1 MAITL
6 LEMLLDAGLITPGQC
21 DESLQNRVFFG
32 GRIGTNLIELD
43 CVEEE
48 DLARFLSRKLAVPY
62 VDPKVLLN
70 LTPDVIGL
78 IPPDIALQYQ
88 VIPLRL
94 DNLRLTIAMADPTAL
109 IAIDEISFITGKI
122 IQPMITPEVRLVQ
135 ALGKYYR
142 YEIDERY
149 RQVIERIEERRQATA
164 RVAALAEVP
173 QPVATPP
180 EPAADEVPTTA
191 EPTASAAGEG
201 EEPQQEPWKAQI
213 ERYSIDQ
220 TSRSLARA
228 EDPGEIGDC
237 LIRFLGQTF
246 GRAALFLIRA
256 EAICGWRAIRDGET
270 LEDFREVRIPV
281 TGTSVLESVTELQT
295 PYLGPLPASPFSACL
310 IEALGGESDG
320 EALLVPVLLGNRT
333 VVILYAGDSREKL
346 QGEAFVLEKLATK
359 AALAFEIL
367 IAREKILM
375 S

>member
-122 IQPMITPEVRLVQ
+122 IKPMITPEVRLVQ

-149 RQVIERIEERRQATA
+149 QQIIERIEERRQAAA
-164 RVAALAEVP
+164 RVAALAEAP
-173 QPVATPP
+173 RPVTAPP
-180 EPAADEVPTTA
+180 APAADEVSTTV
-191 EPTASAAGEG
+191 EPTVSAAC
-201 EEPQQEPWKAQI
+201 EEPLQEPWKAQI

-256 EAICGWRAIRDGET
+256 EAICGWRAIREGET
-270 LEDFREVRIPV
+270 LADFRQVRIPV
-281 TGTSVLESVTELQT
+281 TGTSGLESVTEMQT

-310 IEALGGESDG
+310 TEALGGEADD

-333 VVILYAGDSREKL
+333 VVVLYAGGSREKL
-346 QGEAFVLEKLATK
+346 QGEGVVLEKLAAK